1 MWRRSAAFVVL
12 GAMLGAQDTKEVA
25 VARDWLGR
33 LEGAQCDQARAALVE
48 MGAAAVPA
56 IMDVLEGADAAS
68 QAPYC
73 SLLIEM
79 GSAAVGARARIEAL
93 LGDRKK
99 ATCELVWVLA
109 EIAGHEVVLDP
120 DSRSPRW
127 VFNVMTTM
135 KGDGQVAFSRLSSRS
150 SMPRDLALEDWIE
163 ALASTNAVR
172 VEFATEQLARLGA
185 KAEAALPGLQ
195 LLLEVPDP
203 RILGSE
209 RTIHLRRKAAL
220 AVLAIAP
227 QSPAGDRAREVLA
240 GVPPVIEAPP
250 EVPERAAA
258 RVTELARELRHDGKR
273 DEALANLVA
282 LGALAVPA
290 FVAALDPEDV
300 ETTAAALAGLTR
312 LGRTGAAAA
321 PALYD
326 QLGRLPGSLHPALM
340 RALTAVAPH
349 CREVW
354 CAMSWGSTGSS
365 LTIFGRSLRTEESAV
380 NEFRDEATVFQVAM
394 VTDSG
399 CPIGELEHLLDDR
412 YVPRRERA
420 LAELRRRGAAAARS
434 LPEVVAMLDA
444 AQPKLLKSV
453 HVGNTVTSQQV
464 DRDDEVHRL
473 AAEAILAIAPP
484 GDPAIARAKA
494 VLGR

>member
-1 MWRRSAAFVVL
+1 MFEKTRSSTMWRRSAAFVVL

-282 LGALAVPA
+282 LGALAPGGAGGAGVRRRARSRGRRDDCGGVGGADQARSDRRGGGTGALRPAGAVARVLASRVDEGAHRGRPALPRGVVCNVMGLYREQPDDLRQVPA
-290 FVAALDPEDV
+290 HGGV
-300 ETTAAALAGLTR
+300 R
-312 LGRTGAAAA
+312 
-321 PALYD
+321 
-326 QLGRLPGSLHPALM
+326 
-340 RALTAVAPH
+340 
-349 CREVW
+349 
-354 CAMSWGSTGSS
+354 
-365 LTIFGRSLRTEESAV
+365 
-380 NEFRDEATVFQVAM
+380 
-394 VTDSG
+394 
-399 CPIGELEHLLDDR
+399 GER
-412 YVPRRERA
+412 VP
-420 LAELRRRGAAAARS
+420 
-434 LPEVVAMLDA
+434 
-444 AQPKLLKSV
+444 
-453 HVGNTVTSQQV
+453 
-464 DRDDEVHRL
+464 
-473 AAEAILAIAPP
+473 
-484 GDPAIARAKA
+484 
-494 VLGR
+494 